1 VSLMRPF
8 VDPASLWRGLW
19 LRLCGLTQHGGALL
33 GLCCIVVLW
42 GGVLHSLSAEREQ
55 ALRGGTDNAANLARA
70 FDEHIIRSI
79 RSVDQTL
86 LYVRDSYVRDP
97 AGFEI
102 ASWAKGTRFLTD
114 LAFQVSLIDKSGFMI
129 GSNLAAAGTRLDL
142 GDREHFRVHRDNPG
156 DELFISKP
164 VLGRESHKWSIQITR
179 KIIAPDGS
187 FAGVVVV
194 SLDPQ
199 YLSKFYDSVDVGP
212 KGLVSLT
219 GTDGVVRARAAAG
232 DTTIGQSMAGGPLM
246 QAFTRAPSGTFK
258 AVSPIDHVARV
269 YAYRGVRSYPLIV
282 LVGVAEADLLANFES
297 NRRGYLEVTTALTVL
312 LMFVSV
318 MIMRQEAGFRRTRE
332 DLRASEARYA
342 QKSTLLEAALENM
355 SQGIMMISADRRVL
369 VCNRRAML
377 KLDLPDVLMESQP
390 LFDDVLRWQWRHGEF
405 GRDGGD
411 DAETWLR
418 RFVLSG
424 GIAPTAQRY
433 ERQRPNGMVL
443 EIQSA
448 PLPDGSVV
456 RTFTD
461 ITEQKQTEAVLRA
474 ARDEAHRAARA
485 KSEFLAMMSHEIRSP
500 MNGLLGIIELLR
512 DTRLE
517 TDQANMVA
525 MAHESAASLLGI
537 LNDVLDFSK
546 IEAGAIAVVPEPV
559 AVHALVQGL
568 VDAIALSAARKGL
581 RVSCRLA
588 DDVPPWIEVD
598 PLRLRQILGNL
609 IGNAIKFTA
618 AGAVE
623 LAVSRSSLPEDAPAL
638 EFAVSDTGIGMSPEV
653 LQRLFEPFMQA
664 DASTTKNFGGSGLG
678 LSISRRLA
686 QLLGGGIGVTS
697 VEGQGSVF
705 TLTIALVPAI
715 APDGDRDGE
724 SESHDDD
731 ALRGLRVLVAED
743 QQTNRWLINR
753 QLSKLGIV
761 SEIVEDGFT
770 ALAAFSAGDFALLVT
785 DCHMPGM
792 DGAALARRIRTAEA
806 ENGRPRMPILGL
818 TADVTPEMRQQC
830 LAAGMDDVVSK
841 PIDQRR
847 LEAALRRIM
856 AHQAAGVAEQPTEEP
871 DTLFDDT
878 TFRDL
883 FEGAEDEGRDW
894 LSAYLDAA
902 ADTLVQI
909 QGCLA
914 SDDRDALRA
923 VAHRLAGTSLSAGAT
938 RVGMLARRLEQA
950 EQPDRAALAAEIARA
965 LSATGHEIRRLIGMK
980 TELVS

>member
-1 VSLMRPF
+1 MRPLTDPVSL
-8 VDPASLWRGLW
+8 WHGLW
-19 LRLCGLTQHGGALL
+19 LRLRGLPQHSGALL

-42 GGVLHSLSAEREQ
+42 GGVLHSLSAERKQ

-70 FDEHIIRSI
+70 FEEHIIRSI
-79 RSVDQTL
+79 KAVDQTL
-86 LYVRDSYVRDP
+86 LYVRDSYIRDP

-102 ASWAKGTRFLTD
+102 SSWAKGTRFLTD
-114 LAFQVSLIDKSGFMI
+114 LTFQVSLIDKTGFMI

-142 GDREHFRVHRDNPG
+142 SDREHFQVHRDNQG

-164 VLGRESHKWSIQITR
+164 VLGRESRKWSIQMTR

-199 YLSKFYDSVDVGP
+199 YLSNFYDSVDLGRRGV
-212 KGLVSLT
+212 VSLT
-219 GTDGVVRARAAAG
+219 GTDGVIRARAAAG
-232 DTTIGQSMAGGPLM
+232 DTTTGQSMAGGTLIE
-246 QAFTRAPSGTFK
+246 AFTRASAGTFT
-258 AVSPIDHVARV
+258 AVSPIDHVARI

-282 LVGVAEADLLANFES
+282 LVGVAEDELLANFDT
-297 NRRGYLEVTTALTVL
+297 NRRGYLMVTTALTVL
-312 LMFVSV
+312 LVFVSI
-318 MIMRQEAGFRRTRE
+318 MIMHQDQGFQRVRE
-332 DLRASEARYA
+332 DLRASEVRYA

-355 SQGIMMISADRRVL
+355 SQGIMMIGADRRVL

-377 KLDLPDVLMESQP
+377 KLDLPDALMESQP

-405 GRDGGD
+405 GQDRG

-418 RFVLSG
+418 GFVLSG

-433 ERQRPNGMVL
+433 ERERPNGMVL

-474 ARDEAHRAARA
+474 ARDEADRAARA

-517 TDQANMVA
+517 PDQANMVA

-559 AVHALVQGL
+559 AVRALAQGL
-568 VDAIALSAARKGL
+568 VDATALPASRKGL
-581 RVSCRLA
+581 LVSCRLA

-618 AGAVE
+618 AGSVE
-623 LAVSRSSLPEDAPAL
+623 LAVSRSSVPPDAPAL

-653 LQRLFEPFMQA
+653 LQRLFEPFVQA

-686 QLLGGGIGVTS
+686 QLLDGGIGVTS

-705 TLTIALVPAI
+705 TLTIALVPAS
-715 APDGDRDGE
+715 PPESDRGDASG
-724 SESHDDD
+724 SPDDD

-753 QLSKLGIV
+753 QLSKFGVV
-761 SEIVEDGFT
+761 SEIVEDGFK
-770 ALAAFSAGDFALLVT
+770 AMVAYDAGDFALLVT

-792 DGAALARRIRTAEA
+792 DGVALARRIRAAEA
-806 ENGRPRMPILGL
+806 ETGRARMPILGL

-830 LAAGMDDVVSK
+830 AAAGMDDVVSK

-856 AHQAAGVAEQPTEEP
+856 AHQCAGVAEEPTEEP
-871 DTLFDDT
+871 DTLFDDSAL
-878 TFRDL
+878 RDM

-902 ADTLVQI
+902 ADSLAQI
-909 QGCLA
+909 QDGLA

-923 VAHRLAGTSLSAGAT
+923 AAHRLAGTSLSAGAT
-938 RVGMLARRLEQA
+938 RVGHLARRLEYA
-950 EQPDRAALAAEIARA
+950 EQQDSAALATEIAQA
-965 LSATGHEIRRLIGMK
+965 FSATCHEIQRLIGMK